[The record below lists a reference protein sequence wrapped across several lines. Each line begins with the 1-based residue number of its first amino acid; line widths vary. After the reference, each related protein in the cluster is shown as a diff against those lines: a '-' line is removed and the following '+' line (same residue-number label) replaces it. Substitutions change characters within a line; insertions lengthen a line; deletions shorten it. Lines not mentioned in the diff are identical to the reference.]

1 MSGERDRLERRYRR
15 LLLAYPAPYRA
26 ERGDEIVGTF
36 LVSADSDRRWPS
48 IADVADVLRGGVRQ
62 HLRARGAAGLTA
74 GVSVAATFALTAAVA
89 LAALWLAWIE
99 LLPAPSW
106 QVATQFG
113 PFRSLGAAQ
122 FGPFRSLGAAVWIAW
137 LVTGLAAL
145 AQPARITR
153 WFVLAA
159 LVATVAVEPIAAFSG
174 YGRPPL
180 LVLVPQV
187 ALGVL
192 ALGWPTRPAWTH
204 RLMPAVIAVA
214 AVSVWFQFVPRSQ
227 GILLIVGADG
237 ASEGYRWVASEV
249 LTPTAIVLLL
259 GSLLA
264 ACSRA
269 LNGDNRGLWSVLLL
283 LLPGGLLIIDPL
295 TRLADDVTGLSGPY
309 GNEPPESLAFAGV
322 TAAVIILAAGA
333 LLLAVRL
340 TGRQI
345 PRRAERCPTC
355 GRSRT

>member
-15 LLLAYPAPYRA
+15 LLLAYPALYRA
-26 ERGDEIVGTF
+26 QRGDEIVGTY

-48 IADVADVLRGGVRQ
+48 VADIADVLRGGVRQ

-74 GVSVAATFALTAAVA
+74 GVSVAATFALPAAVA

-106 QVATQFG
+106 QVA
-113 PFRSLGAAQ
+113 AQ

-137 LVTGLAAL
+137 LVSGVAAL
-145 AQPARITR
+145 APPARITR

-159 LVATVAVEPIAAFSG
+159 LVVTVAVEPVAALSG
-174 YGRPPL
+174 YDRPPL

-187 ALGVL
+187 ALGAL
-192 ALGWPTRPAWTH
+192 ALGWPTRPTWTN
-204 RLMPAVIAVA
+204 RLLPAAIAVA
-214 AVSVWFQFVPRSQ
+214 ALSVWFQFVLPRS
-227 GILLIVGADG
+227 GGVLVAVGADA
-237 ASEGYRWVASEV
+237 ASERYRWVASEV
-249 LTPTAIVLLL
+249 LTPTAIVLLV

-269 LNGDNRGLWSVLLL
+269 LKADNRGLWSVLLL
-283 LLPGGLLIIDPL
+283 LLPGGLLIVDPL

-309 GNEPPESLAFAGV
+309 GNEPPEWLTLVGV
-322 TAAVIILAAGA
+322 TAVVIILAAGA

-340 TGRQI
+340 TGRRI
-345 PRRAERCPTC
+345 SRRPERCPTC